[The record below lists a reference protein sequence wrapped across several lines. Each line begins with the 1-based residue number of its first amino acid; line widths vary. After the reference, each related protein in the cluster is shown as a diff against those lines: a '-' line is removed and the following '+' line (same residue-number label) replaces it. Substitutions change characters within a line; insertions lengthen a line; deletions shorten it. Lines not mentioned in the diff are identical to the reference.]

1 LIMQAFSFHKATD
14 YPNSRSSAQRY
25 IEFYPA
31 AEDAAYAQYILA
43 LSYYDQIAEVGRDQ
57 DLTLKALEELRL
69 LIERYPDSE
78 YGAEAKIKF
87 DLAFDYLAA
96 KEMEVGRYYL
106 QKGYYT
112 SAINRFRIVVQ
123 DFQTTHQ
130 TPEALYRLVESYLS
144 LGLKVEAQ
152 LAGAVLASQYAS
164 TDWHNQSIILL
175 NGNGLTP
182 DTKGN
187 NWLAQIYRQMIKGQW
202 L

>member
-1 LIMQAFSFHKATD
+1 M
-14 YPNSRSSAQRY
+14 
-25 IEFYPA
+25 
-31 AEDAAYAQYILA
+31 
-43 LSYYDQIAEVGRDQ
+43 
-57 DLTLKALEELRL
+57 
-69 LIERYPDSE
+69 
-78 YGAEAKIKF
+78 
-87 DLAFDYLAA
+87 
-96 KEMEVGRYYL
+96 
-106 QKGYYT
+106 
-112 SAINRFRIVVQ
+112 VQ